1 MRIRS
6 IPLLSSVVI
15 LAALWASAASANME
29 DIISCRNIDD
39 DMARLA
45 CFDAAVPAVREE
57 LRVENEAEE
66 EEMAELAE
74 EQDQRSFFGLPRMS
88 LPNILRRRETTPDEF
103 GSAELEQRQAR
114 EEGRADELAEDN
126 DILTEITATVV
137 EWGRNP
143 RGKYFMVLENGH
155 VWRQTDDGRIPL
167 RNSGTN
173 TVSIRRTALGG
184 FMLKANGVNRT
195 FRVERIR

>member
-6 IPLLSSVVI
+6 IPLFSLI
-15 LAALWASAASANME
+15 LMTGSLWASAASANME
-29 DIISCRNIDD
+29 DIISCTNIENDA
-39 DMARLA
+39 ARLE
-45 CFDAAVPAVREE
+45 CFDVAVPGVREE
-57 LRVENEAEE
+57 LAVDNEE
-66 EEMAELAE
+66 ELAVLE
-74 EQDQRSFFGLPRMS
+74 EDRDQRSFFGLPRMS
-88 LPNILRRRETTPDEF
+88 LPNVLRRRETTPDEF

-114 EEGRADELAEDN
+114 EEDRSDELAEDSG
-126 DILTEITATVV
+126 ILTEVTATVV

-143 RGKYFMVLENGH
+143 RGKYFVVLDNGH

-167 RNSGTN
+167 RNSGGN